1 MATTTS
7 LPAPDAQSQP
17 GIGPAGRIVGVF
29 FSPKPTFE
37 DIARKPSWVAPMI
50 VLLLISIGL
59 SVTLARRADWIEVS
73 KDQISKSKFAS
84 RQIDQLSEGQ
94 KAQAYEQAA
103 TRGKVIRY
111 VRGFVGWPL
120 LLLVSSGIYLGVFKL
135 IGGARTN
142 FATAFAV
149 TTFAQEQEI
158 VRPTGV
164 PEPLSKE
171 SPPKATRARSPHRHA
186 KTKAASTEEG
196 DQVSPPP
203 VSGGVPATGA
213 RSVMMVDARTGKTLY
228 EKNAD
233 EIRPAASTQKLLTA
247 LIVTEHGFLDQPVRV
262 EFTDTLAEPV
272 KLNIK
277 PGDTYQRIDLL
288 RALLVKSPNDV
299 ARCLA
304 RDNAGS
310 IETFAEVMNQRAREL
325 GATHSHFVNP
335 NGLPV
340 PGQYSS
346 ARDLSII
353 ARAAYAN
360 PTIRSIVCLP
370 QLVFRYANGRT
381 RELENTNK
389 VLRRLPYC
397 NGMKTG
403 YTEAA
408 GHCLICSGSRP
419 GRDIIVVVLGDST
432 AVWRDASALLSWG
445 LWM

>member
-1 MATTTS
+1 M
-7 LPAPDAQSQP
+7 
-17 GIGPAGRIVGVF
+17 VCFCVF
-29 FSPKPTFE
+29 
-37 DIARKPSWVAPMI
+37 
-50 VLLLISIGL
+50 
-59 SVTLARRADWIEVS
+59 
-73 KDQISKSKFAS
+73 
-84 RQIDQLSEGQ
+84 
-94 KAQAYEQAA
+94 
-103 TRGKVIRY
+103 
-111 VRGFVGWPL
+111 
-120 LLLVSSGIYLGVFKL
+120 
-135 IGGARTN
+135 
-142 FATAFAV
+142 AFAL
-149 TTFAQEQEI
+149 TTFAQEQEP
-158 VRPTGV
+158 VRPSGV

-186 KTKAASTEEG
+186 KTKAASTEES
-196 DQVSPPP
+196 DQVSPPA
-203 VSGGVPATGA
+203 VSGGVPVTGA

-247 LIVTEHGFLDQPVRV
+247 LIITEHGFLDQPVTV

-310 IETFAEVMNQRAREL
+310 IEAFAEMMNQRAREL

-389 VLRRLPYC
+389 VLRRSPYC

>member
-1 MATTTS
+1 MKMECRLLTFFFTIAF
-7 LPAPDAQSQP
+7 
-17 GIGPAGRIVGVF
+17 VF
-29 FSPKPTFE
+29 
-37 DIARKPSWVAPMI
+37 
-50 VLLLISIGL
+50 
-59 SVTLARRADWIEVS
+59 
-73 KDQISKSKFAS
+73 
-84 RQIDQLSEGQ
+84 
-94 KAQAYEQAA
+94 
-103 TRGKVIRY
+103 
-111 VRGFVGWPL
+111 
-120 LLLVSSGIYLGVFKL
+120 
-135 IGGARTN
+135 N
-142 FATAFAV
+142 AFAIDPEPE
-149 TTFAQEQEI
+149 TTEA

-164 PEPLSKE
+164 EKSPAKE
-171 SPPKATRARSPHRHA
+171 HAKKPKRARS
-186 KTKAASTEEG
+186 TKKSEEG
-196 DQVSPPP
+196 DFP
-203 VSGGVPATGA
+203 VAAPVPGGAVPATGA
-213 RSVMMVDARTGKTLY
+213 RSVVIIDARSGQTLY

-233 EIRPAASTQKLLTA
+233 ELRPPASTQKLLTA
-247 LIVTEHGFLDQPVRV
+247 LIIAEHGLLDQPVRV
-262 EFTDTLAEPV
+262 EPIDTMAEPV

-304 RDNAGS
+304 RDHAGS
-310 IETFAEVMNQRAREL
+310 VEAFAQVMNWRAQTL

-340 PGQYSS
+340 PGQYST
-346 ARDLSII
+346 ARDLSVI

-389 VLRRLPYC
+389 VLKRLPYC

-408 GHCLICSGSRP
+408 GHCLISSASRP
-419 GRDIIVVVLGDST
+419 GRDVIVVVLGDSKSG
-432 AVWRDASALLSWG
+432 VWRDSAALLQWG

>member
-1 MATTTS
+1 MK
-7 LPAPDAQSQP
+7 LW
-17 GIGPAGRIVGVF
+17 R
-29 FSPKPTFE
+29 
-37 DIARKPSWVAPMI
+37 SW
-50 VLLLISIGL
+50 
-59 SVTLARRADWIEVS
+59 
-73 KDQISKSKFAS
+73 
-84 RQIDQLSEGQ
+84 
-94 KAQAYEQAA
+94 
-103 TRGKVIRY
+103 
-111 VRGFVGWPL
+111 L
-120 LLLVSSGIYLGVFKL
+120 LLLCALTLALPALGQDNEDEAVRPSGVPPGPVRKARAVTAKDKEDVDVSSSP
-135 IGGARTN
+135 ARKSTK
-142 FATAFAV
+142 
-149 TTFAQEQEI
+149 
-158 VRPTGV
+158 
-164 PEPLSKE
+164 S
-171 SPPKATRARSPHRHA
+171 TRARSHRTHA
-186 KTKAASTEEG
+186 KPKQTPESTPAPTEYTPNGIPKTGAAS
-196 DQVSPPP
+196 VI
-203 VSGGVPATGA
+203 V
-213 RSVMMVDARTGKTLY
+213 VDANNGQILY

-233 EIRPAASTQKLLTA
+233 EVRAAASTQKLLTA
-247 LIVTEHGFLDQPVRV
+247 LIVAERGFLDQSVTV
-262 EFTDTLAEPV
+262 QTIDTMADPV

-310 IETFAEVMNQRAREL
+310 VEAFAEVMNRRAREL

-389 VLRRLPYC
+389 VLKRLPYC

-408 GHCLICSGSRP
+408 GHCLICSGARP
-419 GRDIIVVVLGDST
+419 GRDIIVVVLGDSK
-432 AVWRDASALLSWG
+432 AGVWRDASALLSWG
-445 LWM
+445 LWSLSSDGSPSRPTFTGVLEHIH